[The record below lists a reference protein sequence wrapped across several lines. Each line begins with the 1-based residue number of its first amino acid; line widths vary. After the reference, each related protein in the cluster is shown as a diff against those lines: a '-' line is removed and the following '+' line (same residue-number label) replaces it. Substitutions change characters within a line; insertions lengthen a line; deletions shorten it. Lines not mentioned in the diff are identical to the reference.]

1 MKAPLKEDAVTEFKS
16 SFTEKA
22 IETLVAFANTKGG
35 KVLIGI
41 DDQGT
46 PLKGFTIGTESIQ
59 TWLNEIKNKTQPS
72 IIPDAEII
80 TYNDS
85 NVAELSIKEFPIK
98 PVSFRGRYFKRVKN
112 SNHQLNTSEINDM
125 YMQSLQLSWDS
136 YPYNKA
142 LFEDLNVDKIRL
154 FMRKVNDGGR
164 FVLPDDPYEA
174 LTILKMVKAGEVT
187 NAAMILFSKENLFY
201 NVHVGRFKTP
211 SFIIDERMI
220 RGNLFDVVD
229 ETLKFINS
237 HLKVAFE
244 ITGVTT
250 QRTEIFEYPIAAIR
264 ELVLNS
270 VIHRDFLSPSD
281 IQIKIFDQSITFYNP
296 GKLYGDISIEDLKK
310 DAYTSKLRN
319 KLIAEAFYLTKD
331 IEKYGTGFFRV
342 RKEIKQY
349 PTMTFKYQEQ
359 VGGFVTELA
368 YKAQKTSTLIPSDT
382 VNDTV
387 NGTLNDTVNKDRLSV
402 ILEEIF
408 KNNHVSIDDLAKT
421 IDVSRRTLIRD
432 LDKLK
437 EQGRISR
444 VGSDKTGYWQVSI

>member
-368 YKAQKTSTLIPSDT
+368 YTAQKTSTLIPSDT